1 MSGNLN
7 LYLKNDKYLT
17 LFENFLVPKDKPI
30 FTIEK
35 EYWMHVLDPSN
46 ENVDGLFE
54 YVRKESNGTEWVPN
68 YLIKSPKELTN
79 TIVPPKEFNKIYLMI
94 PKDVSSLEDG
104 IKKYINWGESMEYQD
119 RPSCNRTPWYG
130 LNPTAHEDIMCVEL
144 IHDRYFFANNK
155 YKLLYDHTIYGF
167 SFESASD
174 LNGAILNSTLI
185 ALFMEFEGRTT
196 YGDGALGLMQYEY
209 EALLTIKPEIS
220 ARLGEN
226 DKKTLRSYFSG
237 ENCTSIESI
246 FMEIGTDNPNEIKM
260 DEIKPSRR
268 EVDKIVFEKL
278 LKLSEEDQLEVYKSV
293 IILVK
298 RRLEKAK
305 GTKKHFH

>member
-1 MSGNLN
+1 M
-7 LYLKNDKYLT
+7 
-17 LFENFLVPKDKPI
+17 
-30 FTIEK
+30 
-35 EYWMHVLDPSN
+35 
-46 ENVDGLFE
+46 
-54 YVRKESNGTEWVPN
+54 
-68 YLIKSPKELTN
+68 
-79 TIVPPKEFNKIYLMI
+79 IVPPKELNKIYLMI
-94 PKDVSSLEDG
+94 PKDVSSLNEG
-104 IKKYINWGESMEYQD
+104 IKKFINWGESMEYQD

-130 LNPTAHEDIMCVEL
+130 LKPSAHEDIMCVEL

-155 YKLLYDHTIYGF
+155 YNLLYDHTIYGF
-167 SFESASD
+167 SLESASD

-226 DKKTLRSYFSG
+226 DKRKLRYYFNG
-237 ENCTSIESI
+237 EFNTSIDSI
-246 FMEIGTDNPNEIKM
+246 FMEIGTTNPNEIKL

-268 EVDKIVFEKL
+268 EVDKIVFEKIL
-278 LKLSEEDQLEVYKSV
+278 HLSEEEQLEIYKSV
-293 IILVK
+293 INLVK

-305 GTKKHFH
+305 GIKKGIH